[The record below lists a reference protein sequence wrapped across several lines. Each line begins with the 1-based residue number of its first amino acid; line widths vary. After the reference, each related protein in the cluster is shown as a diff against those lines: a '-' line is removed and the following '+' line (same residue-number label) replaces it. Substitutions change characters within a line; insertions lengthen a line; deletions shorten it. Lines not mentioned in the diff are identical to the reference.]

1 MTNFKFDVSFDD
13 SKLKELQRKSK
24 ELNGQH
30 KIPLTE
36 LLSDDFI
43 REYTD
48 FKSLQTMVD
57 TCGIEKLKEP
67 NNPKFIKFISTHTR
81 FSTWEEMLE
90 KAITRYTKRKLGL

>member
-13 SKLKELQRKSK
+13 SKLRELQRKSK

-30 KIPLTE
+30 EIPLTE
-36 LLSDDFI
+36 LLPDDFI

-48 FKSLQTMVD
+48 FKSLQAMVD

-67 NNPKFIKFISTHTR
+67 NNPEFIKFISAHTR

-90 KAITRYTKRKLGL
+90 KAITRYTKRKLSL

>member
-13 SKLKELQRKSK
+13 SKLRELQRKSR

-30 KIPLTE
+30 EIPLTE
-36 LLSDDFI
+36 LLPDDFI

-48 FKSLQTMVD
+48 FQSLQAMVD
-57 TCGIEKLKEP
+57 TCGIENFKEP
-67 NNPKFIKFISTHTR
+67 NNPEFIKFISTHTK

-90 KAITRYTKRKLGL
+90 KATIGYTKHKLGL